1 MAALRTMTYASVWRN
16 AKQDQPGPEGP
27 MLKLFYAELAQ
38 RVYQLAMIEK
48 EERGLAPAST
58 IRSTTRYLGR
68 RCAQSPPPGLA
79 HGRTSRRSNGRC
91 PGSPRHQGHLALQ
104 AHG

>member
-1 MAALRTMTYASVWRN
+1 
-16 AKQDQPGPEGP
+16 

-58 IRSTTRYLGR
+58 IRSTTRLPRSTVRPVTATWAPSRPNISAIERPMPRVDPDTRATLPCR
-68 RCAQSPPPGLA
+68 RMGEP
-79 HGRTSRRSNGRC
+79 
-91 PGSPRHQGHLALQ
+91 
-104 AHG
+104 